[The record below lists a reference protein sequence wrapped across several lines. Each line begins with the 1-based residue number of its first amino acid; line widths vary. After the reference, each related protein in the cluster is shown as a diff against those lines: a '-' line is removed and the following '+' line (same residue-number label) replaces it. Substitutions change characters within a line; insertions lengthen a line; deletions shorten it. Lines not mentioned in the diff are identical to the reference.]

1 MWLRRD
7 KSMCIGKELVYETS
21 DHSTFEATLNITA
34 VMLMEHLRGRIEG
47 MGGGGGRGLSRNK
60 S

>member
-21 DHSTFEATLNITA
+21 DNSTFEASLNIPA
-34 VMLMEHLRGRIEG
+34 VMLIENLRG
-47 MGGGGGRGLSRNK
+47 
-60 S
+60 